1 MQAFLEN
8 CNQVELKKLLIRNGS
23 KNNLGITLEVI
34 RDFFKEKNLEFLAY
48 DIGNISL
55 AEDHKSMEKLVGET
69 QSFVGMKNYND
80 LVIKV
85 SDIDGHLIII

>member
-1 MQAFLEN
+1 MEN
-8 CNQVELKKLLIRNGS
+8 CNQVELKKLLIRHES